1 MTVPDKHS
9 IFRCATAGLLA
20 GLLLVAAGC
29 SAGGGSGPSTAGD
42 ANATPG
48 GTVAAAAASDA
59 AVPSCG
65 NPAGTEVGA
74 GGGPLASVL
83 GAVLCG
89 MPDIDPC
96 SMLNQADV
104 QALFSVPLGTSTTDH
119 TGDCTWP
126 LSDPSRGDGLDVF
139 VNTGGDR
146 SITNDISFDTG
157 TSLSGVGDQAVWEL
171 LAGYFPHLGALQGQ
185 DSCELTIG
193 GGNGQLSVPTTGQDA
208 FAKIDEAALP
218 GFLQEFGGLCNE
230 IFAALEAKGLSNADV
245 GAVATSPSDS
255 GAGSAPSDAA
265 TGSVMGHMGDTL
277 TFAEYGSGD
286 AVDATLVQVFDP
298 ATPTSASTSSL
309 PSGAHWVGVQV
320 VLDNHSTD
328 FQGQASEIDGVTSDG
343 SNVTTDDVYQGFS
356 RPIGSFAGCT
366 QTDDSEQ
373 DVQPYTHCE
382 AFVVPDGQTLTQV
395 GIKVGGAE
403 IFSSLVPTDQAI
415 WAIP

>member
-1 MTVPDKHS
+1 MTVPAKHS

-20 GLLLVAAGC
+20 GLLLVAAAC
-29 SAGGGSGPSTAGD
+29 SAGGGAGPTAAGD

-48 GTVAAAAASDA
+48 GTVGAAAASDA

-89 MPDIDPC
+89 KPDIDPC
-96 SMLNQADV
+96 SMLNRADV

-157 TSLSGVGDQAVWEL
+157 TPLSGVGDQAVWEL

-193 GGNGQLSVPTTGQDA
+193 GGNGQLSVPTTGQDV
-208 FAKIDEAALP
+208 FAKIDDAALP
-218 GFLQEFGGLCNE
+218 GFLQELGGLCSQV
-230 IFAALEAKGLSNADV
+230 FAALGAQSQPGV
-245 GAVATSPSDS
+245 GSPTPGGS
-255 GAGSAPSDAA
+255 GAAAPPSDASPA
-265 TGSVMGHMGDTL
+265 DPVMGHVGDAL
-277 TFAEYGSGD
+277 TFAEFGGD
-286 AVDATLVQVFDP
+286 AVDATLVKVFDP
-298 ATPTSASTSSL
+298 ATPTSGTTAPL
-309 PSGAHWVGVQV
+309 PSGARWVGVEV
-320 VLDNHSTD
+320 AVDNHSPH
-328 FQGQASEIDGVTSDG
+328 FQDQSSQVDGATADG
-343 SNVTTDDVYQGFS
+343 STVTTDDVYQGFS
-356 RPIGSFAGCT
+356 RPIGTFAGCT
-366 QTDDSEQ
+366 ETDGSEQ
-373 DVQPYTHCE
+373 DVQSYTHCV